1 MHIQGLNGCFTSKMS
16 GKIKQPWE
24 KIYNSLFQAK
34 TYWSILKTFNN
45 EKKIH

>member
-1 MHIQGLNGCFTSKMS
+1 MAVVHQKCLAKLNSL
-16 GKIKQPWE
+16 GK
-24 KIYNSLFQAK
+24 KICNSLFQAK